1 MQIPDFALIVL
12 IGVSGSGKSTFARR
26 HFKPTEILSSDAFRA
41 MVSDNENDQE
51 ATNDAFE
58 ALHSLMKVR
67 LRRRKS
73 VVVDATNIQPDARKA
88 LLEIAKAHDCL
99 SVALILDTPEKVCRE
114 RNSLREDRQFGAH
127 VITRQLAQMRQGIR
141 NLKREG
147 FRYQFT
153 LTEEERETVSIE
165 RVPLWTDRREEKGA
179 FDLIGDVH
187 GCFTELT
194 ELLTLLGY
202 APHPDTQIWGHAEGR
217 RLVFLGDLVDRG
229 TGVVETVKLAMA
241 MCGKEI
247 GRAHV

>member
-41 MVSDNENDQE
+41 MVSDNENDQA

-73 VVVDATNIQPDARKA
+73 VVVDATNIQPESRKA
-88 LLEIAKAHDCL
+88 LLEIAEAHDCL

-114 RNSLREDRQFGAH
+114 RNALREDRQFGAH
-127 VITRQLAQMRQGIR
+127 VITRQLAQLRQGLR

-153 LTEEERETVSIE
+153 LTEEERETASIE
-165 RVPLWTDRREEKGA
+165 RVPL
-179 FDLIGDVH
+179 
-187 GCFTELT
+187 
-194 ELLTLLGY
+194 
-202 APHPDTQIWGHAEGR
+202 
-217 RLVFLGDLVDRG
+217 
-229 TGVVETVKLAMA
+229 
-241 MCGKEI
+241 
-247 GRAHV
+247 